1 MRIRPKSFW
10 IHTLLSSAL
19 FIFIQALSHVKY
31 LAVVLLLLLPQDE
44 KEAEEDLAEMEA
56 MLYCKLHY
64 LEYQVTEGIFSY

>member
-1 MRIRPKSFW
+1 
-10 IHTLLSSAL
+10 
-19 FIFIQALSHVKY
+19 LSHVKY

-64 LEYQVTEGIFSY
+64 LEYQVTEGIFSYCVSSSMMQIFAMLLYYITLQ